1 MGKSL
6 QALKTFGVLLGRQAC
21 LRGDEASIQMS
32 KQPENE
38 DSTVS
43 TGLPRLQPGRQ
54 LTSP

>member
-54 LTSP
+54 LMSP